1 MQKRLSYEP
10 YQLIFEDDFHG
21 PELDRSCWNVEFH
34 EPGWVNEEWQEY
46 IDSPD
51 TVCVQDGNLMIRPVK
66 TVLPDG
72 TIHYTSGRISTQ
84 NKHDFTY
91 GLFEARLK
99 VPKGK
104 GFLPA
109 FWLMTTDEEQYG
121 RWPVCG
127 EIDIMEIWGNQ
138 TKTNYGTLHY
148 GLPHEQNQGTVTLC
162 AGDFAEEYHCFAVE
176 WQPRRIRW
184 YVDGVLFH
192 EAEYWFS
199 ASAESAAPY
208 PAPFNHDM
216 YIILNLAVGGNWVGY
231 PDETTG
237 FENAVFAVDYVRV
250 YQRTER

>member
-21 PELDRSCWNVEFH
+21 PELDRSCWNVELH

-51 TVCVQDGNLMIRPVK
+51 TVCVRDGNLMIRPVK

-127 EIDIMEIWGNQ
+127 ETKQKPITAHCIMAFRMNRTREP
-138 TKTNYGTLHY
+138 LHCVR
-148 GLPHEQNQGTVTLC
+148 VTSQRNTTALRSN
-162 AGDFAEEYHCFAVE
+162 GSQD
-176 WQPRRIRW
+176 
-184 YVDGVLFH
+184 
-192 EAEYWFS
+192 
-199 ASAESAAPY
+199 ASAGTWTACYS
-208 PAPFNHDM
+208 M
-216 YIILNLAVGGNWVGY
+216 KRS
-231 PDETTG
+231 TG
-237 FENAVFAVDYVRV
+237 FPHLRKAPRHI
-250 YQRTER
+250 QPHSTMICISS